1 MPCEL
6 FVYYRAT
13 AHQAAAITE
22 AVRCMQAA
30 LRVEIPQLQS
40 RLLRRPL
47 ENAAGEHTW
56 METYALDPAS
66 HPDGIDASCAALI
79 ERRAASWDD
88 LLSSPRHQEVF
99 EACA

>member
-6 FVYYRAT
+6 FVYYRAA

-30 LRVEIPQLQS
+30 LRVEIPQLQA

-47 ENAAGEHTW
+47 ENATGEYTW
-56 METYALDPAS
+56 METYALDPIG
-66 HPDGIDASCAALI
+66 HPRRGRCHLRGADRAPRGKLGRPAQRCA
-79 ERRAASWDD
+79 
-88 LLSSPRHQEVF
+88 PPGGV
-99 EACA
+99 